1 MSSSHVHDPRRKAL
15 APTFPRTLPRE
26 RTRLHCPHC
35 DAPALI
41 RTSVQITVLTR
52 ETTYCCTNAE
62 CGHTFNALTEIVRT
76 LSPSATP
83 NPSVNLPLSTH
94 VRRDLMRATLDHA
107 QPSDYAPQNT
117 RPVNRDLFEARPP
130 PPE

>member
-1 MSSSHVHDPRRKAL
+1 MLTKIRD
-15 APTFPRTLPRE
+15 LPRE

-35 DAPALI
+35 EAPALI
-41 RTSVQITVLTR
+41 RTSVQITKLTR

-83 NPSVNLPLSTH
+83 NPCINLPLSSH
-94 VRRDLMRATLDHA
+94 IRRDMMRATLDRA
-107 QPSDYAPQNT
+107 QTSDYVPKNT
-117 RPVNRDLFEARPP
+117 TPVTRELFEPLPP
-130 PPE
+130 HPE